1 MKKLQKT
8 LLFVLAL
15 TLVALALFA
24 CQPTDNTDDAKTK
37 YTVTFDLDGGVGD
50 DITSQQVEEGAKL
63 NLDKFVPTKDGYTFE
78 GWTVNDEVVAE
89 ITVTADVTV
98 KATWKKAVTMYTVTF
113 DLDGGVG
120 EGITSQQVEENTKLS
135 LAQFVPTKD
144 GYTFEGWTVNDEVVA
159 EITVT
164 ANVTVKA
171 TWKAIYQVEENS
183 DGTYALVGINVP
195 VSGDTLVLPET
206 YLGKKVT
213 VVKATALANAADV
226 KNLVIGNSYVSVEAG
241 AFAPLAKLESVTVP
255 FYGTSVDCND
265 FVALFQT
272 GEQATDGYFAVTESN
287 VTYLVPDT
295 FDTLTV
301 TGGTFV
307 PKTAK
312 LHIKNLIVASTQI
325 TEVANG
331 TIYYDDYIETVD
343 LSGCTEITAIGDS
356 NFSDCDNLRSV
367 SLAGLSKLKY
377 MGAHSFYFYVP
388 SSNETHAMDK
398 IDLSG
403 LTSLTTVGQMSFWY
417 LDIALLDFS
426 ETSIVAFGRQ
436 NVFYC
441 DVETI
446 KLPQTL
452 NLDISDADSAAL
464 EEKYGMTYLNNSEF
478 LGNCSGI
485 ADIVVSNLS
494 LYLATENGALYDI
507 DKTVLYKYAQSNSA
521 ESYTAPSSLAVIK
534 PTAFSGATNL
544 KTIDLSAC
552 TLQNIGYNAFGGCSA
567 ALTVGF
573 DSNGYYSADGSK
585 VTLANGW
592 QGGCKVTYGE
602 RYLFFTVTPSGLSD
616 NMTVCDETLTFDVV
630 ATYGDDNADVEVTF
644 GGEVV
649 AKGADGYTITLAKGA
664 NVVTIVATF
673 GDKRSEA
680 KTYTVTYDDE
690 WTLRT
695 SLNDNGV
702 VWVNGNLTF
711 TVWAT
716 DAKGN
721 KKNIK
726 DAISVQI
733 DCGYTVGVFV
743 KPGNGLKI
751 EYSEDNTIATVTL
764 DSDGLMMWDFSI
776 TDKHHIKVVAT
787 QSDSVSVEKIY
798 EAQYFE
804 SAPIMESE
812 TPTSVSVAAGEKTE
826 ITVKC
831 KLGNNYCK
839 IASAKV
845 EYTTGTKYFTYDG
858 FTVEVAE
865 DGLSCTAKLDV
876 DKFVNW
882 CLEDSFKVKITI
894 VTEEGFE
901 ANMVFNVTYEW

>member
-50 DITSQQVEEGAKL
+50 DITSQQVEEGTKL
-63 NLDKFVPTKDGYTFE
+63 SLDKFVPTKDGYTFE
-78 GWTVNDEVVAE
+78 GWMLDGEVVTE

-98 KATWKKAVTMYTVTF
+98 KAKWC
-113 DLDGGVG
+113 
-120 EGITSQQVEENTKLS
+120 
-135 LAQFVPTKD
+135 
-144 GYTFEGWTVNDEVVA
+144 
-159 EITVT
+159 
-164 ANVTVKA
+164 
-171 TWKAIYQVEENS
+171 AIYEVELNP
-183 DGTYALVGINVP
+183 DGTYALSGINTHVD
-195 VSGDTLVLPET
+195 GDTLVLPEI

-213 VVKATALANAADV
+213 VVKSTALANAADV

-241 AFAPLAKLESVTVP
+241 ALAPLCKLQNLTVP
-255 FYGTSVDCND
+255 FYGTSVDGND

-272 GEQATDGYFAVTESN
+272 GEQVTDGYFAVTESN

-367 SLAGLSKLKY
+367 SLAGLGKLRY
-377 MGAHSFYFYVP
+377 MGAHSFYFYTP
-388 SSNETHAMDK
+388 GSNDKHAMDH

-403 LTSLTTVGQMSFWY
+403 LTSLVTVGQMSFWY
-417 LDIALLDFS
+417 LDVALLDFS

-573 DSNGYYSADGSK
+573 DGNGYYSADGSK

-592 QGGCKVTYGE
+592 QGSCKVTYGE

-644 GGEVV
+644 GGEAVT
-649 AKGADGYTITLAKGA
+649 KGADGYTLTLAKGA

-690 WTLRT
+690 WTLCT

-702 VWVNGNLTF
+702 VWANGNLTF

-733 DCGYTVGVFV
+733 DCGYTAGQYLQPFA
-743 KPGNGLKI
+743 GLTI
-751 EYSEDNTIATVTL
+751 EYNADNTTATVTIDPDTL
-764 DSDGLMMWDFSI
+764 LMWDYMV

-798 EAQYFE
+798 DAQYFE
-804 SAPIMESE
+804 SAPTAESE

-845 EYTTGTKYFTYDG
+845 EYTTGTRYFTYDG
-858 FTVEVAE
+858 FTVEIAE

-882 CLEDSFKVKITI
+882 CYEDSFKVKITI

>member
-1 MKKLQKT
+1 MKKLQNT
-8 LLFVLAL
+8 LLFVLVL

-37 YTVTFDLDGGVGD
+37 YTVTFDIDGGVGD
-50 DITSQQVEEGAKL
+50 DITSQQVEEGARL

-78 GWTVNDEVVAE
+78 GWTVNDEVVTE

-98 KATWKKAVTMYTVTF
+98 KAKWC
-113 DLDGGVG
+113 
-120 EGITSQQVEENTKLS
+120 
-135 LAQFVPTKD
+135 
-144 GYTFEGWTVNDEVVA
+144 
-159 EITVT
+159 
-164 ANVTVKA
+164 
-171 TWKAIYQVEENS
+171 AIYEVELNP
-183 DGTYALVGINVP
+183 DGTYALVGINTHVD
-195 VSGDTLVLPET
+195 GDTLVLPET

-213 VVKATALANAADV
+213 VVKSTALANVADV

-241 AFAPLAKLESVTVP
+241 ALAPLCKLQSLTVP
-255 FYGTSVDCND
+255 FYGTSVDGND

-325 TEVANG
+325 NEVANG

-343 LSGCTEITAIGDS
+343 LSGCTEIIAIGDS

-367 SLAGLSKLKY
+367 SLAGLGKLRY
-377 MGAHSFYFYVP
+377 MGAHSFYFYTP
-388 SSNETHAMDK
+388 GSNDKHAMDN

-403 LTSLTTVGQMSFWY
+403 LTSLVTVGQMSFWY
-417 LDIALLDFS
+417 LDVALLDFS

-441 DVETI
+441 NVETI

-494 LYLATENGALYDI
+494 LYLATENGALYGI

-573 DSNGYYSADGSK
+573 DGNGYYSADGSK

-644 GGEVV
+644 GGEAVT
-649 AKGADGYTITLAKGA
+649 KGADGYTITLAKGA

-690 WTLRT
+690 WTLCT

-702 VWVNGNLTF
+702 VWANGNLTF

-804 SAPIMESE
+804 NAPTMESE
-812 TPTSVSVAAGEKTE
+812 TPTSVSIAAGEKTE